1 MQRRPDSGSDREP
14 ESRGSRGRGTRPP
27 WQTALLIVAALI
39 LTAYMVFC
47 LLEGRYWRAL
57 SWACFLVIAALTFIA
72 VDVRRLAARL
82 RRLFLVAALV
92 AMILELHKDADGC
105 VETPYRAAG

>member
-1 MQRRPDSGSDREP
+1 
-14 ESRGSRGRGTRPP
+14 
-27 WQTALLIVAALI
+27 LLIVAALI

-57 SWACFLVIAALTFIA
+57 SWVCFLVITALTFIT
-72 VDVRRLAARL
+72 VDVRSLAARL

-92 AMILELHKDADGC
+92 AMILDF
-105 VETPYRAAG
+105 VTRR